1 MRTRTKTLGA
11 CAALALA
18 LGAGGAR
25 AALRTYSNPAQF
37 SFGGTTSS
45 STIALAGVNG
55 TILDAQVRLNGAAV
69 QFFANGLEDVDFL
82 LVSPT
87 GEEII
92 LMSFACDATAG
103 PVTLQFASSGSL
115 LPSGVSGLSCVSG
128 IFQASDYSN
137 LVGGY
142 VLDSPPAPA
151 PPYPGTL
158 ANLVGDNPNG
168 TWTLYAE
175 EFGGNQGGVLATG
188 WDLLLLMPDEANLA
202 VSHAASPPQF
212 PPGGGA
218 TLTAIVA
225 NGGPDAAQGVSLA
238 ESIPAGL
245 TLTGASVDVGGP
257 CAPTAGA
264 GPLLVTCPIGTL
276 ASGAAATASFAVTG
290 SALGSYPV
298 VATATS
304 STPDPAPGDE
314 TATATVVVVDLPTL
328 LEIPTLDG
336 AGLAA
341 LAALLA
347 LAGAFAVGRR
357 RRA

>member
-1 MRTRTKTLGA
+1 MSSRKQTLGA

-18 LGAGGAR
+18 LQSGVAL
-25 AALRTYSNPAQF
+25 AALRTFSNPAQF
-37 SFGGTTSS
+37 SFGGTTLS
-45 STIALAGVNG
+45 STIPVAGVNG
-55 TILDAQVRLNGAAV
+55 AILDAQVRLNGAAV
-69 QFFANGLEDVDFL
+69 QFFANGLEDIDLL
-82 LVSPT
+82 LVSPS

-92 LMSFACDATAG
+92 LMSFACDATPG

-115 LPSGVSGLSCVSG
+115 LPSGVSGLACVSG
-128 IFQASDYSN
+128 IFQASDFSN

-168 TWTLYAE
+168 NWTLYAE
-175 EFGGNQGGVLATG
+175 EFGGNQGGVLQGG
-188 WDLLLLMPDEANLA
+188 WDLLLSMPDEADLA
-202 VSHAASPPQF
+202 VSHAALPAQF
-212 PPGGGA
+212 PPGGAA

-225 NGGPDAAQGVSLA
+225 NGGPDPALGVALT

-245 TLTGASVDVGGP
+245 TLTAATVDVGGP

-276 ASGAAATASFAVTG
+276 ASGAAATGSFAVTG
-290 SALGSYPV
+290 TALGSYPV
-298 VATATS
+298 VASATT

-314 TATATVVVVDLPTL
+314 TATATVTIADRPTL
-328 LEIPTLDG
+328 QEIPTLDG

-341 LAALLA
+341 LAGVLA
-347 LAGAFAVGRR
+347 LAGALALGRR